1 MGLLPGD
8 PPRGRLPEVSAP
20 AANHYDRV
28 TEAWRRWVMGEE
40 LHFGLFRQADASL
53 AEATQELTV
62 HLAELAELQAGLRVL
77 DVGCGVGT
85 PGCDLAEHEDCQ
97 VLGISTSPV
106 GVAAAQAQAERRG
119 LTTKAD
125 FQVQDAVATGLPND
139 TFDRIYSLESA
150 HLMDKSRLFAE
161 LYRVLRP
168 GGRLALC
175 DVCLVGT
182 EGVELG
188 SYALLGFPTVAAGEL
203 RRAVHNTMHRAFG
216 SAVLS
221 HTSAYVEAARA
232 AGFEKVTLHDLSEAT
247 RPTLARWAENAAKNR
262 ASLEEALG
270 PDYLESLFLAL
281 LHMSY
286 GWGRLGGY
294 LAMTA
299 TKPG

>member
-1 MGLLPGD
+1 
-8 PPRGRLPEVSAP
+8 
-20 AANHYDRV
+20 
-28 TEAWRRWVMGEE
+28 MGEE
-40 LHFGLFRQADASL
+40 LHFGLFREANVSL

-106 GVAAAQAQAERRG
+106 GVAAAQAQAQRRG
-119 LTTKAD
+119 LAAKAE
-125 FQVQDAVATGLPND
+125 FQVRDALATGLPD
-139 TFDRIYSLESA
+139 ATFDRIYSLESA
-150 HLMDKSRLFAE
+150 HLMDKERLFAE

-188 SYALLGFPTVAAGEL
+188 SYALLGFPTVAAAEL
-203 RRAVHNTMHRAFG
+203 RRAVHGTMHRAFG
-216 SAVLS
+216 SSVLS
-221 HTSAYVEAARA
+221 HTQSYREAALA
-232 AGFEKVTLHDLSEAT
+232 AGFTEVTLHDLSAAT
-247 RPTLARWAENAAKNR
+247 KATLFRWAENAAQHR
-262 ASLEEALG
+262 APLVEALG
-270 PDYLESLFLAL
+270 PEYVESFFLAL

-299 TKPG
+299 TKPA